1 MFCIVIEEK
10 ATGKSLVE
18 GEFETKEEAEAVLE
32 ERKTYYNTPIVLREM
47 FGSYDAELDFQVEE
61 IHHTIEVQMIERNP
75 LRISRKGF
83 FRLVR
88 IIVFYGVHTNV
99 ESRFMSEA
107 FA

>member
-61 IHHTIEVQMIERNP
+61 IHHTIEV
-75 LRISRKGF
+75 
-83 FRLVR
+83 
-88 IIVFYGVHTNV
+88 
-99 ESRFMSEA
+99 
-107 FA
+107 